1 MFDNRQKHGKASE
14 LPILFYPNLVSS
26 HLTCSY
32 CPSEICGL
40 CIIMFRFVWTC
51 TVVISLQRSSA
62 IVFSFSFF
70 FILVSVSGV
79 PVPSCFLCFC
89 VVPFWCYSSNT
100 NGTSFGLMCH
110 VCSRKT
116 AYIFY
121 FFIENG
127 CSFSRWEF
135 DASSCVKIH
144 QFYTHK
150 LFLKSKRQSSAPKQ
164 NSSICNLKRPPPP
177 RARAKRKNIFW
188 ETCHLR
194 PRQPSL
200 QLEESCW
207 AELGLGPMMKMSRW
221 LSPWIL
227 IQGSELAIR
236 CVPILSYFPKH
247 LESFHSI
254 PFSNLKVQDG
264 SIPVYFIPQTTNGFR
279 VEILFLTL
287 LRAGN
292 VNETS
297 F

>member
-164 NSSICNLKRPPPP
+164 NSSICNLKRPPPA
-177 RARAKRKNIFW
+177 RARAPKERTSFGRRAIYV
-188 ETCHLR
+188 
-194 PRQPSL
+194 
-200 QLEESCW
+200 
-207 AELGLGPMMKMSRW
+207 
-221 LSPWIL
+221 
-227 IQGSELAIR
+227 QGSH
-236 CVPILSYFPKH
+236 LSNSRNHVEQNWVWDQWWRWVDDWALGSWSKGQSWRLDVFLYYLISP
-247 LESFHSI
+247 SIWNHSI
-254 PFSNLKVQDG
+254 PSHSQISKSRMVPFQS
-264 SIPVYFIPQTTNGFR
+264 
-279 VEILFLTL
+279 
-287 LRAGN
+287 
-292 VNETS
+292 TS
-297 F
+297 FLKPLTVLELKSFFWLC